1 MASKKCSKCAIEKTT
16 AHYIAVNSKIH
27 NGSLP
32 ICRECIGQMIS
43 NEKDEGKKW
52 NLVNK
57 LCQWADIP
65 FIPEEWDKIYCTKGK
80 DAFGIYCSIFRSEP
94 YNTLD
99 WNMYNEVYLQLKEEQ
114 RLEDA
119 IPTLKEKQMNDLR
132 KKWGMSYDDE
142 QLGYLESLHQGLIT
156 SQNIVGAL
164 NEDQALKLCK
174 ISLEIEGRI
183 RAGEDFDKLLKSYDT
198 LVKIADFTPRNAKN
212 ANDFDSV
219 GEIFRWL
226 EKRGWKNQYFN
237 GVTKDIVDETLHN
250 IQAYNQRL
258 YTNESGIGDEITERI
273 RALQNVAEYEQKQ
286 SDFNTDEVCDDFDK
300 YENDG
305 YNELMKEEFDADVGV
320 TV

>member
-32 ICRECIGQMIS
+32 ICRECIGQMIF
-43 NEKDEGKKW
+43 NEKDECKKW

-142 QLGYLESLHQGLIT
+142 QLGYLESLHQGLVT

-174 ISLEIEGRI
+174 ISLIIEEKI
-183 RAGEDFDKLLKSYDT
+183 QAGVDFDKDLRAYDSLAKLSNLT
-198 LVKIADFTPRNAKN
+198 PKNVKE
-212 ANDFDSV
+212 ANEFDSF
-219 GEIFRWL
+219 GEVFAYL
-226 EKRGWKNQYFN
+226 EKAGWMNKYYDGAVRDEVDNTEKNIKNWLRY
-237 GVTKDIVDETLHN
+237 
-250 IQAYNQRL
+250 L
-258 YTNESGIGDEITERI
+258 YVNESGVAEEIEERI
-273 RALQNVAEYEQKQ
+273 NNLKVAA
-286 SDFNTDEVCDDFDK
+286 
-300 YENDG
+300 
-305 YNELMKEEFDADVGV
+305 ELEDEEFDESEFRQYMDEQSIEQEDFKIEL
-320 TV
+320 

>member
-43 NEKDEGKKW
+43 NEKDESKKW

-174 ISLEIEGRI
+174 ISLIIEEKI
-183 RAGEDFDKLLKSYDT
+183 RAGVDFDKDLRAYDSLAKLSNLT
-198 LVKIADFTPRNAKN
+198 PKNVKE
-212 ANDFDSV
+212 ANEFDSF
-219 GEIFRWL
+219 GEVFAYL
-226 EKRGWKNQYFN
+226 EKAGWMNKYYDGAVRDEVDNTEKNIKNWLRY
-237 GVTKDIVDETLHN
+237 
-250 IQAYNQRL
+250 L
-258 YTNESGIGDEITERI
+258 YVNESGVAEEIEERI
-273 RALQNVAEYEQKQ
+273 NNLKVAA
-286 SDFNTDEVCDDFDK
+286 
-300 YENDG
+300 
-305 YNELMKEEFDADVGV
+305 ELEDEEFDENEFRQYMDEQNIEQEDFKIEL
-320 TV
+320 